1 MQCQIDI
8 LIAYLSDVK
17 LPLWQARTY
26 IMMKLHIWT
35 VISKLGHS
43 YGWISLIT
51 VISIIYSRTHTHI
64 YTFLT
69 HFRTF
74 FYSWM
79 KSRYSVHFYL
89 STCEYLTKN
98 FIMCTKKQ
106 TCILLYLLQILIH
119 FSNGKEFSFEEVNS
133 QISKSTYLLK
143 GKTNFYRGQHIYRF
157 EWSAYSKIILIFF
170 SFRT

>member
-74 FYSWM
+74 FYSWI
-79 KSRYSVHFYL
+79 KLRYSVQLHL
-89 STCEYLTKN
+89 STCEHLNKN
-98 FIMCTKKQ
+98 FIMCIKKQ

-119 FSNGKEFSFEEVNS
+119 FSNGKEFSFEKVNS

-143 GKTNFYRGQHIYRF
+143 GKTNFYRGQHTYRF

>member
-1 MQCQIDI
+1 MNHDSITFYQILPGSIRFCSTKVKFQKSTNMQCQIDI

-74 FYSWM
+74 FYSWI
-79 KSRYSVHFYL
+79 KLRYSVHLHL

-98 FIMCTKKQ
+98 FIIST
-106 TCILLYLLQILIH
+106 LI
-119 FSNGKEFSFEEVNS
+119 
-133 QISKSTYLLK
+133 
-143 GKTNFYRGQHIYRF
+143 
-157 EWSAYSKIILIFF
+157 
-170 SFRT
+170 